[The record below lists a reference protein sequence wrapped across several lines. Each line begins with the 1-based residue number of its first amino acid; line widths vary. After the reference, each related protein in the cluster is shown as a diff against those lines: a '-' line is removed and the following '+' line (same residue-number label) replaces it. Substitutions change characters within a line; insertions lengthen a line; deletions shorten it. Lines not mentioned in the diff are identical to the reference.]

1 MKRIVTNRKIL
12 LLVVL
17 VSFGL
22 LSQYCPDFSQQQAG
36 KIGTDVVVINE
47 KSFDPKTLKKDLE
60 KKNEALTSE
69 KALPK
74 NPKKDEAN
82 QKKTN
87 RDSNP
92 KAKDDFEG
100 IVIGKNLKVG
110 MSLQKVIKTL
120 GTPKS
125 LKVERGIE
133 PKLDSMSIEYLDH
146 GITIHVLNGKKRIDT
161 MEVSQK
167 FKGEFAKGIK
177 IGEKVSV
184 LIDKLGVPQ
193 SIDPSIARYPEKG
206 IHFTLK
212 KSSLVGAHVFKK

>member
-1 MKRIVTNRKIL
+1 MTTRNIL
-12 LLVVL
+12 LLAVL
-17 VSFGL
+17 VTFGL
-22 LSQYCPDFSQQQAG
+22 LLQYCPDFSQQKAG
-36 KIGTDVVVINE
+36 RIGTDVVVINE

-60 KKNEALTSE
+60 KKNAALTSE
-69 KALPK
+69 ETLPK
-74 NPKKDEAN
+74 NPKKDEGN
-82 QKKTN
+82 QKKVKK
-87 RDSNP
+87 DSNP
-92 KAKDDFEG
+92 KAKDDFKG

-110 MSLQKVIKTL
+110 MPLQKVIKIL

-125 LKVERGIE
+125 LKVKRGIE

-146 GITIHVLNGKKRIDT
+146 GITIHVLNGKKRIET
-161 MEVSQK
+161 MEVSQQ

-212 KSSLVGAHVFKK
+212 QSSLVGAHVFKK

>member
-1 MKRIVTNRKIL
+1 MTTRNIL

-22 LSQYCPDFSQQQAG
+22 LSQYFPDFSQHKAG
-36 KIGTDVVVINE
+36 ETGTDVIVINE
-47 KSFDPKTLKKDLE
+47 KSFDPSTLNKDLE
-60 KKNEALTSE
+60 KKKGGLTPE

-74 NPKKDEAN
+74 NHKKDELN
-82 QKKTN
+82 QKNNN
-87 RDSNP
+87 RNFNP
-92 KAKDDFEG
+92 KSKDGSEG
-100 IVIGKNLKVG
+100 IFIGENIKVG
-110 MSLQKVIKTL
+110 MRLKKAIKIL

-146 GITIHVLNGKKRIDT
+146 GITIHILNGKKIIEAI
-161 MEVSQK
+161 EVSQQ

-177 IGEKVSV
+177 IGEKVSI

-193 SIDPSIARYPEKG
+193 SIDPSIARYPKKG

-212 KSSLVGAHVFKK
+212 ESSLVGAHVFKKQ

>member
-1 MKRIVTNRKIL
+1 MTTRNIL

-22 LSQYCPDFSQQQAG
+22 LSQYCPDFSQQKAG
-36 KIGTDVVVINE
+36 RIGTDVVVINE
-47 KSFDPKTLKKDLE
+47 KSFDPNTFKKDLE

-69 KALPK
+69 KASPK

-82 QKKTN
+82 QKKVN
-87 RDSNP
+87 RELNFQS
-92 KAKDDFEG
+92 KDNFED

-110 MSLQKVIKTL
+110 MPLQKAIKIL

-125 LKVERGIE
+125 LKVKRGIE

-146 GITIHVLNGKKRIDT
+146 GITIYILNGKKRIET
-161 MEVSQK
+161 MEVSQQ
-167 FKGEFAKGIK
+167 FKGAFAKGIK

-212 KSSLVGAHVFKK
+212 QSSLVGAHVFKK

>member
-1 MKRIVTNRKIL
+1 MTNRKVL

-22 LSQYCPDFSQQQAG
+22 LSQFCPDFSQQKAVR
-36 KIGTDVVVINE
+36 IGTDVVVIDE

-60 KKNEALTSE
+60 KKNKTLTSE

-74 NPKKDEAN
+74 NPEKDEAN

-87 RDSNP
+87 KNSNP
-92 KAKDDFEG
+92 QSKDDFEG

-146 GITIHVLNGKKRIDT
+146 GITIHVLNGKKRIET
-161 MEVSQK
+161 MEVSRQ
-167 FKGEFAKGIK
+167 FKGEFAKGVK

-212 KSSLVGAHVFKK
+212 KNTLVGAHVFKK

>member
-1 MKRIVTNRKIL
+1 MTTRNIL
-12 LLVVL
+12 LLAVL

-22 LSQYCPDFSQQQAG
+22 LSQYCPDFSQQKAG
-36 KIGTDVVVINE
+36 ENGTDVVVIDE
-47 KSFDPKTLKKDLE
+47 KSFDPNTLKKDLE

-69 KALPK
+69 EALPK

-92 KAKDDFEG
+92 QSKDDFEG

-110 MSLQKVIKTL
+110 MPLQKVIKIL

-125 LKVERGIE
+125 LKVKRGIE

-146 GITIHVLNGKKRIDT
+146 GITIYILNGKKRIET
-161 MEVSQK
+161 MEVSQQ

-212 KSSLVGAHVFKK
+212 QSSLVGAHVFKK

>member
-1 MKRIVTNRKIL
+1 MANRKVL
-12 LLVVL
+12 LLAVL
-17 VSFGL
+17 VFFGL
-22 LSQYCPDFSQQQAG
+22 LSQYCPDFSQQKAG
-36 KIGTDVVVINE
+36 RIGTDVVVIDE

-60 KKNEALTSE
+60 KKNEVLTSE

-87 RDSNP
+87 RNSNP
-92 KAKDDFEG
+92 QSKDDFEG

-110 MSLQKVIKTL
+110 MPLQKVIKIL

-125 LKVERGIE
+125 LKVKRGIE

-146 GITIHVLNGKKRIDT
+146 GITIYILNGKKRIET
-161 MEVSQK
+161 MEVSQQ

-212 KSSLVGAHVFKK
+212 QSSLVGAHVFKK

>member
-1 MKRIVTNRKIL
+1 MTNRKVL

-17 VSFGL
+17 VFFGL
-22 LSQYCPDFSQQQAG
+22 LSQYCPDFSQQKAG
-36 KIGTDVVVINE
+36 RIGTDVVVIDE
-47 KSFDPKTLKKDLE
+47 KSFDPNTLKKDLE

-69 KALPK
+69 KVLPK

-92 KAKDDFEG
+92 KAKDDFKG

-110 MSLQKVIKTL
+110 MSLQKVIKIL

-125 LKVERGIE
+125 LKVKRGIE

-146 GITIHVLNGKKRIDT
+146 GITIHVLNGRKRIET

-167 FKGEFAKGIK
+167 FKGEFEKGIK

-212 KSSLVGAHVFKK
+212 KNSLVSAHVFKK

>member
-1 MKRIVTNRKIL
+1 MTTRNIL

-22 LSQYCPDFSQQQAG
+22 LSQYCPDFSQQKSK
-36 KIGTDVVVINE
+36 KISTDVVVINE
-47 KSFDPKTLKKDLE
+47 KAFDPNTLKKDLE
-60 KKNEALTSE
+60 KAIETLTPE

-74 NPKKDEAN
+74 ISKKDEAN

-92 KAKDDFEG
+92 KAKDGSED
-100 IVIGKNLKVG
+100 IVIGENLKVG
-110 MSLQKVIKTL
+110 MDLQKAIKIL

-125 LKVERGIE
+125 IKVKRGIE
-133 PKLDSMSIEYLDH
+133 PKLDSMSMEYLNH
-146 GITIHVLNGKKRIDT
+146 GITIYILNGKKRIET
-161 MEVSQK
+161 MEVSQQ
-167 FKGEFAKGIK
+167 FKGEFAKEIK
-177 IGEKVSV
+177 IGDKISV

-193 SIDPSIARYPEKG
+193 SIDPSIARYPKKG

-212 KSSLVGAHVFKK
+212 ESSLVGAHVFKK

>member
-1 MKRIVTNRKIL
+1 MVNRKVIL
-12 LLVVL
+12 LASL

-22 LSQYCPDFSQQQAG
+22 LSQYCPDFSQQKAG
-36 KIGTDVVVINE
+36 GIGTDVVVIDE

-69 KALPK
+69 NALPK
-74 NPKKDEAN
+74 NPEKNETN

-87 RDSNP
+87 KDLNP
-92 KAKDDFEG
+92 QSKDNIES

-110 MSLQKVIKTL
+110 MSLQKVIKIL

-125 LKVERGIE
+125 LKVKRGIE

-146 GITIHVLNGKKRIDT
+146 GITIHFLNGKKRIET
-161 MEVSQK
+161 MEVSQQ
-167 FKGEFAKGIK
+167 FKGEFAKGVK

-193 SIDPSIARYPEKG
+193 SIDPSIARYPAKG
-206 IHFTLK
+206 IHFTLEK
-212 KSSLVGAHVFKK
+212 NSLVGAHVFKK

>member
-1 MKRIVTNRKIL
+1 MTTRNIL
-12 LLVVL
+12 ILVVL

-22 LSQYCPDFSQQQAG
+22 LSQYCPDFSQQKAG
-36 KIGTDVVVINE
+36 ENGTDVVVIDE
-47 KSFDPKTLKKDLE
+47 KSFDPNTLKKDLE

-82 QKKTN
+82 QKKIN

-100 IVIGKNLKVG
+100 VVIGKNLKVG
-110 MSLQKVIKTL
+110 MPLQKAIKIL

-125 LKVERGIE
+125 LKVKRGIE

-146 GITIHVLNGKKRIDT
+146 GITIYILNGKKRIET
-161 MEVSQK
+161 MEVSQQ

-212 KSSLVGAHVFKK
+212 QSSLVGAHVFKK

>member
-1 MKRIVTNRKIL
+1 MTTRNIL

-22 LSQYCPDFSQQQAG
+22 LSQYCPDFSQQKAG
-36 KIGTDVVVINE
+36 RIGTDVVVINE
-47 KSFDPKTLKKDLE
+47 KSFDPNTLKKDLE

-92 KAKDDFEG
+92 KAKDDFKG
-100 IVIGKNLKVG
+100 VVIGKNLKVG
-110 MSLQKVIKTL
+110 MFLQKAIKIL

-125 LKVERGIE
+125 LKVKRGIE

-146 GITIHVLNGKKRIDT
+146 GITIYILNGKKRIET
-161 MEVSQK
+161 MEVSQQ

-212 KSSLVGAHVFKK
+212 QSSLVGAHVFKK

>member
-1 MKRIVTNRKIL
+1 MTNRKIL

-22 LSQYCPDFSQQQAG
+22 LSQFCPDFSQQKAG
-36 KIGTDVVVINE
+36 RIGTDVVVIDE

-60 KKNEALTSE
+60 KKNKALTSE

-74 NPKKDEAN
+74 NPEKDEAN

-87 RDSNP
+87 EDSNP
-92 KAKDDFEG
+92 QSKDDFEG

-110 MSLQKVIKTL
+110 MSLQKIIKIL

-125 LKVERGIE
+125 LKVKRGIE

-146 GITIHVLNGKKRIDT
+146 GITIHVLNGKKRIET
-161 MEVSQK
+161 MEVSRQ
-167 FKGEFAKGIK
+167 FKGEFAKGVK
-177 IGEKVSV
+177 IGEKVSI
-184 LIDKLGVPQ
+184 LIDKFGVPQ

-206 IHFTLK
+206 IHFTLEK
-212 KSSLVGAHVFKK
+212 NSLVGAHVFKK

>member
-1 MKRIVTNRKIL
+1 VTTRNIL
-12 LLVVL
+12 LLVAL

-22 LSQYCPDFSQQQAG
+22 LSQYCPDFSQQKAG
-36 KIGTDVVVINE
+36 ENGTDVVVIDE
-47 KSFDPKTLKKDLE
+47 KSFDPNTLKKDLE
-60 KKNEALTSE
+60 KKNAALTSE
-69 KALPK
+69 ETLPK
-74 NPKKDEAN
+74 NPKKDEGN
-82 QKKTN
+82 QKKVKK
-87 RDSNP
+87 DSNP
-92 KAKDDFEG
+92 KAKDDFKG

-110 MSLQKVIKTL
+110 MPLQKAIKIL

-125 LKVERGIE
+125 LKVKRGIE

-146 GITIHVLNGKKRIDT
+146 GITIYILNGKKRIET
-161 MEVSQK
+161 MEVSQQ

-212 KSSLVGAHVFKK
+212 QSSLVGAHVFKK

>member
-1 MKRIVTNRKIL
+1 
-12 LLVVL
+12 
-17 VSFGL
+17 
-22 LSQYCPDFSQQQAG
+22 
-36 KIGTDVVVINE
+36 
-47 KSFDPKTLKKDLE
+47 
-60 KKNEALTSE
+60 
-69 KALPK
+69 
-74 NPKKDEAN
+74 
-82 QKKTN
+82 
-87 RDSNP
+87 
-92 KAKDDFEG
+92 
-100 IVIGKNLKVG
+100 
-110 MSLQKVIKTL
+110 L

-212 KSSLVGAHVFKK
+212 KNTLVGAHVFKK

>member
-1 MKRIVTNRKIL
+1 M
-12 LLVVL
+12 
-17 VSFGL
+17 
-22 LSQYCPDFSQQQAG
+22 SQYCPDFSQQKAE

-92 KAKDDFEG
+92 QSKDDFEG

-110 MSLQKVIKTL
+110 MPLQKVIKIL

-125 LKVERGIE
+125 LKVKRGIE

-146 GITIHVLNGKKRIDT
+146 GITIYILNGKKRIET
-161 MEVSQK
+161 MEVSQQ

-212 KSSLVGAHVFKK
+212 QSSLVGAHVFKK

>member
-1 MKRIVTNRKIL
+1 MVNRKVLIL
-12 LLVVL
+12 AVL

-22 LSQYCPDFSQQQAG
+22 LSQYCPDFSQQKAG
-36 KIGTDVVVINE
+36 RMSTDVVVVNE
-47 KSFDPKTLKKDLE
+47 KSFDLKTLKKDLE
-60 KKNEALTSE
+60 KKNKALTPE

-87 RDSNP
+87 RDSNLQS
-92 KAKDDFEG
+92 KDNFEG
-100 IVIGKNLKVG
+100 IVIGKNLKIG
-110 MSLQKVIKTL
+110 MSLQKAIKIL

-125 LKVERGIE
+125 LKVKRGIE

-146 GITIHVLNGKKRIDT
+146 GITIHVLNGRKRIET

-167 FKGEFAKGIK
+167 FKGEFEKGIK

-212 KSSLVGAHVFKK
+212 KSSLVGAHFFKK

>member
-1 MKRIVTNRKIL
+1 MTNRKVL

-17 VSFGL
+17 VAFGL
-22 LSQYCPDFSQQQAG
+22 LSQYCPDFSQQKAG

-69 KALPK
+69 KVLPK

-92 KAKDDFEG
+92 KAKDDFKG

-110 MSLQKVIKTL
+110 MPLQKAIKIL

-125 LKVERGIE
+125 LKVKRGIE

-146 GITIHVLNGKKRIDT
+146 GITIYILNGKKRIET
-161 MEVSQK
+161 MEVSQQ

-184 LIDKLGVPQ
+184 LIDKLGIPQ

-212 KSSLVGAHVFKK
+212 KGSLVSAHVFKK

>member
-1 MKRIVTNRKIL
+1 MTTRNIL
-12 LLVVL
+12 LLAAL
-17 VSFGL
+17 VTFGL
-22 LSQYCPDFSQQQAG
+22 LLQYCPDFSQQKAG
-36 KIGTDVVVINE
+36 RIGTDVVVINE
-47 KSFDPKTLKKDLE
+47 KSFDPKALKKDLE
-60 KKNEALTSE
+60 KKNAALTSE

-92 KAKDDFEG
+92 KAKDDFKG

-110 MSLQKVIKTL
+110 MTLQKAIKIL

-125 LKVERGIE
+125 LKVKRGIE

-146 GITIHVLNGKKRIDT
+146 GITIYILNGKKRIET

-212 KSSLVGAHVFKK
+212 QSSLVGAHVFKK

>member
-1 MKRIVTNRKIL
+1 MTTRNIL

-22 LSQYCPDFSQQQAG
+22 LSQYCPDFSQQKAG
-36 KIGTDVVVINE
+36 RIGTDVVVIYE
-47 KSFDPKTLKKDLE
+47 KSFDPKTFKKDLE
-60 KKNEALTSE
+60 KKNAALTSE

-74 NPKKDEAN
+74 NPNKDEEN

-92 KAKDDFEG
+92 QSKNDFEG
-100 IVIGKNLKVG
+100 IVIGENLKVG
-110 MSLQKVIKTL
+110 MPLQKVIKIL

-125 LKVERGIE
+125 LKVKRGIE

-146 GITIHVLNGKKRIDT
+146 GITIYILNGKKRIET
-161 MEVSQK
+161 MEVSQQ
-167 FKGEFAKGIK
+167 FKGAFANGIK

-212 KSSLVGAHVFKK
+212 QSSLVGAHVFKK

>member
-1 MKRIVTNRKIL
+1 L
-12 LLVVL
+12 AVL

-22 LSQYCPDFSQQQAG
+22 LSQYCPDFSQQKAG
-36 KIGTDVVVINE
+36 RMSTDVVVVNE
-47 KSFDPKTLKKDLE
+47 KSFDLKTLKKDLE
-60 KKNEALTSE
+60 KKNKALTPE

-87 RDSNP
+87 RDSNLQS
-92 KAKDDFEG
+92 KDNFEG
-100 IVIGKNLKVG
+100 IVIGKNLKIG
-110 MSLQKVIKTL
+110 MSLQKAIKIL

-125 LKVERGIE
+125 LKVKRGIE

-146 GITIHVLNGKKRIDT
+146 GITIHVLNGKRRIET

-212 KSSLVGAHVFKK
+212 KNSLVSAHVFKK

>member
-1 MKRIVTNRKIL
+1 MANRKVIL
-12 LLVVL
+12 LAVL
-17 VSFGL
+17 VFFGL
-22 LSQYCPDFSQQQAG
+22 LSQYCPDFSQQKAG
-36 KIGTDVVVINE
+36 RIGTDVVVIDE
-47 KSFDPKTLKKDLE
+47 KSFDPNTLKKDLE

-69 KALPK
+69 EALPK

-82 QKKTN
+82 QKKIN
-87 RDSNP
+87 KDSNP
-92 KAKDDFEG
+92 KAKDDFKG

-110 MSLQKVIKTL
+110 MPLQKVIKIL

-125 LKVERGIE
+125 LKVKRGIE

-146 GITIHVLNGKKRIDT
+146 GITIYILNGKKRIET
-161 MEVSQK
+161 MEVSQQ

-177 IGEKVSV
+177 IGEKVSA

-212 KSSLVGAHVFKK
+212 QSSLVGAHVFKK

>member
-1 MKRIVTNRKIL
+1 MTNRKIL
-12 LLVVL
+12 LLVIL
-17 VSFGL
+17 VSLGL
-22 LSQYCPDFSQQQAG
+22 LSQYCPDFSQQKAG
-36 KIGTDVVVINE
+36 RIGTDVVVIDE
-47 KSFDPKTLKKDLE
+47 KSFDPNTLKKDLE
-60 KKNEALTSE
+60 KKNEVLTSE
-69 KALPK
+69 KVSPK

-82 QKKTN
+82 QKRINK
-87 RDSNP
+87 DSNP
-92 KAKDDFEG
+92 KAKDDFKG
-100 IVIGKNLKVG
+100 IVIGKNLKIG
-110 MSLQKVIKTL
+110 MPLREVIKIL

-125 LKVERGIE
+125 LKVKRGIE

-146 GITIHVLNGKKRIDT
+146 GITIHVLNGKKRIET
-161 MEVSQK
+161 MGVSQK

-212 KSSLVGAHVFKK
+212 KNSLVSAHVFKK

>member
-1 MKRIVTNRKIL
+1 MTTRNIL

-22 LSQYCPDFSQQQAG
+22 LLQYCPDFSQQKAG
-36 KIGTDVVVINE
+36 RIGTDVVVINE
-47 KSFDPKTLKKDLE
+47 KSFDPKALKKDLE
-60 KKNEALTSE
+60 KKNAALTSE

-87 RDSNP
+87 RDLNP
-92 KAKDDFEG
+92 KAKDDFKG
-100 IVIGKNLKVG
+100 IVIGENLKVG
-110 MSLQKVIKTL
+110 MPLQKAIKIL

-125 LKVERGIE
+125 LKVKRGIE

-146 GITIHVLNGKKRIDT
+146 GITIYILNGKKRIET
-161 MEVSQK
+161 MEVSQQ

-212 KSSLVGAHVFKK
+212 QSSLVGAHVFKK